1 MIIWVILST
10 MVILQHIECIFC
22 LCVRILT
29 KLQFDK
35 IHKIGRKSNMCLY
48 THGGLIRCKSL
59 LLAFIFLVFLFS
71 IVIFMLWQYT
81 WNIEPQTRAIYKLIE
96 IWAQMVACSASP
108 CSTMFFVDQG
118 SSNLF
123 FISMSKSC
131 WPSLSTVLCKI
142 LFSLLANCYCILLSL
157 SLIIVSFLD
166 NFYYK
171 AIK

>member
-1 MIIWVILST
+1 
-10 MVILQHIECIFC
+10 
-22 LCVRILT
+22 
-29 KLQFDK
+29 
-35 IHKIGRKSNMCLY
+35 
-48 THGGLIRCKSL
+48 
-59 LLAFIFLVFLFS
+59 
-71 IVIFMLWQYT
+71 
-81 WNIEPQTRAIYKLIE
+81 
-96 IWAQMVACSASP
+96 
-108 CSTMFFVDQG
+108 MFFVDQG